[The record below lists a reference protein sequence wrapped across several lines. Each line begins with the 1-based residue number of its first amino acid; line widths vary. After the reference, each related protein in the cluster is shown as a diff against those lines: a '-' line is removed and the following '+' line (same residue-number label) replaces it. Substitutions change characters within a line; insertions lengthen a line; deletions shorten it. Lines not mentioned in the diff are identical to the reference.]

1 MELAIFEAMS
11 NSPREILNR
20 ISKDNGLV
28 SMLSGSGVVLVFKVL
43 GALSGYAF
51 AFVAGKLL
59 GPESFGTYEL
69 AFTALMILG
78 TLGRLGLDG
87 VLVRFLSEWRSTED
101 FGKIRFLYRRIVLHG
116 LAWSLLLGTGLY
128 LLAPFVASFFGGGD
142 TLILSFQSAA
152 LGLPFFLFLTLNIEA
167 MRGFK
172 QMVAFSIFQNGTVL
186 LLAAGVLY
194 FGISSD
200 LSVLSLPMNAFVL
213 SLVVVSLLSGGVYF
227 SLQRKIIGKPTMDPV
242 AMRGVYKVALPML
255 VSGALFYIIAWTD
268 VTMIGYFMDERSVGI
283 YRIAFKV
290 ATLITFTQFAIN
302 SFLAPAISELH
313 SEGGSEKFRRL
324 IRQVGVINFW
334 MAVPVA
340 MIILL
345 FPSFLLGLFGPEY
358 PEAVNSLRVLAVGQ
372 LINALCGP
380 VFYILNMTGKEKDTQ
395 RIMVWVA
402 LINGVLNAVLIPQ
415 MGVFGAAIA
424 SSISMSLWNVAAVYK
439 VVQYYSVWPVSFLDK
454 ILENESKG

>member
-1 MELAIFEAMS
+1 MS
-11 NSPREILNR
+11 KSPREIIANLSQDNR
-20 ISKDNGLV
+20 LV
-28 SMLSGSGVVLVFKVL
+28 SMLSGSGVVLLFKVL

-51 AFVAGKLL
+51 AFIAGKLL

-78 TLGRLGLDG
+78 TFGRLGLDG

-116 LAWSLLLGTGLY
+116 LVWSLLLGTGLY
-128 LLAPFVASFFGGGD
+128 ILAPFVASFFGGGD

-186 LLAAGVLY
+186 LLASGVLY
-194 FGISSD
+194 LGISND

-227 SLQRKIIGKPTMDPV
+227 SLQRKIIGKPLEDAVSMK
-242 AMRGVYKVALPML
+242 GIYQVALPML
-255 VSGALFYIIAWTD
+255 VSGALFYIISWTD
-268 VTMIGYFMDERSVGI
+268 VLMIGYIMDERSVGI
-283 YRIAFKV
+283 YRIAFKIG
-290 ATLITFTQFAIN
+290 TLITFTQFAIN

-313 SEGGSEKFRRL
+313 SEGGETQFRKL

-334 MAVPVA
+334 MAMPVA
-340 MIILL
+340 LIIFV
-345 FPSFLLGLFGPEY
+345 FPNFLLQLFGPEY
-358 PEAVNSLRVLAVGQ
+358 PEAIDSLRILGIGQ

-380 VFYILNMTGKEKDTQ
+380 VLYILNMTGKEKDSQ
-395 RIMVWVA
+395 KIMLWVT
-402 LINGVLNAVLIPQ
+402 LVNIVLNGILIP
-415 MGVFGAAIA
+415 MYGILGAAIA
-424 SSISMSLWNVAAVYK
+424 TSVSMSLWNIAAVVK
-439 VVQYYSVWPVSFLDK
+439 VVQYYSIWPVSFLDK
-454 ILENESKG
+454 ILGDESKG